1 MKNNIWFTKDE
12 IIDKIK
18 DYLVG
23 YDDFNN
29 MINVDELHYV
39 IANKDYYITY
49 YDDAIDALYEYGYQ
63 NALDK
68 IINYLDDIIDEDDFK
83 DLVRVCNL
91 LWYVLAQEFIFNELS
106 NFEYE
111 LSIDEIQKRL
121 NKIERGIL
129 K

>member
-129 K
+129 R

>member
-1 MKNNIWFTKDE
+1 MENNIWFTTEE

-68 IINYLDDIIDEDDFK
+68 IINYLDDIIDENDFK

-91 LWYVLAQEFIFNELS
+91 LWYALAQEFIFNELS